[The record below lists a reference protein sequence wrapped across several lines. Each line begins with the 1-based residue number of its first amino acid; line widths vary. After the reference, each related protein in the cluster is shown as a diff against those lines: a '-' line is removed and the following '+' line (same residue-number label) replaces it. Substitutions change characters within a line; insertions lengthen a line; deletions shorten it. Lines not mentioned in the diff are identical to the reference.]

1 MIVPFVLFVLAL
13 MGIAASRMPGYS
25 DLLLIA
31 VPSAAA
37 SLYLVLRA
45 AARRR
50 AKPPSRPNYIVIDG
64 SNVLHWADNSPQIAT
79 VRAVVDRLSK
89 LGFTPG
95 VVFDANAGYKIAGSY
110 MQENAL
116 GRILGLPADRVMV
129 APSGTPAD
137 PMLLTAA
144 RDLGARV
151 VSNDRFRDW
160 VALHPE
166 VNEPGHLVRGGYR
179 AGKLWLDLD

>member
-1 MIVPFVLFVLAL
+1 
-13 MGIAASRMPGYS
+13 MPGYS

-110 MQENAL
+110 RHDQAL
-116 GRILGLPADRVMV
+116 GHLLGLPEDRVMV
-129 APSGTPAD
+129 VAKGTPAD
-137 PMLLTAA
+137 PVLLTAA
-144 RDLGARV
+144 RDLGARI

-160 VALHPE
+160 TADHPE
-166 VNEPGHLVRGGYR
+166 ISEPGHLVRGGFQD
-179 AGKLWLDLD
+179 GKLWLDLD